1 MPRYMVAGCCNN
13 RGHVANRL
21 EPYFAEELK
30 IQLEGYRRHLREFL
44 FTAGRKN
51 IKIYDPSIDLKNFTM
66 EQTWGDD
73 PIHPTREVI
82 SKMADT
88 LITMVDNVD
97 SSSGGGGGT
106 TEGRDG
112 RDGREGRGPSFRQ
125 DSIHSGQR
133 NRWPGPRRG
142 GGFHPYNFDSDNSG
156 GRNNPPGYPRGGRD
170 GRGGRYR
177 GRARPY

>member
-1 MPRYMVAGCCNN
+1 MHNMMS
-13 RGHVANRL
+13 NRL

-30 IQLEGYRRHLREFL
+30 MQLEGYRRHLREFL
-44 FTAGRKN
+44 FTAGKKN
-51 IKIYDPSIDLKNFTM
+51 IKIYDPSHDLKNFTM
-66 EQTWGDD
+66 EQSWGDD

-88 LITMVDNVD
+88 LISMVDNAD
-97 SSSGGGGGT
+97 TSTGGGGEA
-106 TEGRDG
+106 TEGRE
-112 RDGREGRGPSFRQ
+112 GREGRGPNFRQ
-125 DSIHSGQR
+125 ESHHSGQR

-142 GGFHPYNFDSDNSG
+142 GGFHPYNFNSDNDG
-156 GRNNPPGYPRGGRD
+156 GRHNSPGYPRGGRD